1 MTRNVLTDLSEHH
14 DEHGHGHGPGLGHSA
29 LEAQVLAALWEQ
41 VPFPRLP
48 FDGPSELRDFVVD
61 VEDPK
66 RVYTIHRASRRY
78 YLQLLVERFVVQL
91 RYGCGVSDCST
102 SSCFTCRRRLAGKAP
117 IRRYNPTSARTLAVY
132 LAGQDN
138 PESRLCPN
146 LQPPTKPS
154 DSVKPLTFSA
164 KCTSPSAESKRR
176 RFKPANGHG
185 HSPHDAPKER
195 LRGNPTKR
203 ASERPSSP
211 SCTPTTADLKP
222 NEISLDPE
230 RRGEPANAPGSAQV
244 HISEKEVRK
253 DYRSF
258 AANVFGTVAFKMLE
272 WLTPNTLEAIV
283 EKAEAAVNGSVS
295 PQSETTANSSSRDDA
310 EDHLFATSTVS
321 SSGVRPRTYGKV
333 PNEGDQEDSLTPT
346 PASNGETGSEVRR
359 SAKALDAESDE
370 QSPDTENRQL
380 RQDEWK
386 LQVDGVNG
394 DDASSSSG
402 MPPRTPEETFGYRP
416 VANSLDS
423 TPELDHFLP
432 QSMSRLHIQAIDFL
446 CDVLQEDA
454 TCESHLLEPSAIS
467 GNESAK
473 YRCSPLKSWKR
484 ERTTTK
490 PYPQSLRL
498 QWKLFVEQSIF
509 SVLSDPRAV
518 LESFTGRD
526 GLIDSHSLWYCM
538 LRLTRVAPS
547 LVFDSLWIALS
558 DLFAPPKPLQSSRS
572 PTSKLFPRSRNSF
585 TNAEAGF
592 LLSICLHALVA
603 AAPLVTDS
611 RQLVDMSRIRAHGL
625 TLTNGG
631 AVARQPTSLCL
642 QYEDAFTDDLAL
654 RLAKRLLAVI
664 PARRRFDLLM
674 EFDRDSKREQEKDI
688 VEVFL
693 THLES
698 ASQSPLTVSK
708 TERSMHEKRVPI
720 LVLDWARAVMLSEW
734 EGKADVSGDGPFGGA
749 LALTAAMY
757 QKRQSLLLGDV
768 SFFTEYF
775 GERLDPIQMP
785 VSWLT
790 FNAAQRIHLLDHPYL
805 FTPAA
810 RVSYFRAINF
820 SHMSRAYEESS
831 SLQERINDI
840 VERTT
845 LVVEPHQ
852 RNLLQDLLKVPSSKY
867 LILSI
872 GRQTVLEDAFDQLW
886 RREER
891 ELMRPLKVHL
901 GEDTGEEGFDS
912 GGVQQ
917 EFFRLAIAE
926 ALNPDYGAF
935 TVDDRTRMTWFQ
947 PGSVQPEWKF
957 ELIGLLISLAV
968 YNGLTLPVTF
978 PKALYQ
984 KLLGEPVTELHHIAD
999 GWPDL
1004 ANGLT
1009 TLLEWNERDG
1019 SVEDVFA
1026 LTYEFSTSMFDQPI
1040 SRKMQPHSERDG
1052 DEEHWPQ
1059 FSGRPDAQPL
1069 QTSNPRDAPA
1079 VTGDNRNAYVSDYIR
1094 YLTTVSVEPQFAAL
1108 ARGFRRCLHPKSL
1121 GLLTPAL
1128 LQSLVEGE
1136 QQDRDIDVAE
1146 LRRAARYVGWD
1157 ASHRAVRDFW
1167 AVVRRFDPAM
1177 RRRLLEFV
1185 TASDRVPVGGLRN
1198 VQFVVQRNGEE
1209 TDDRG
1214 HLPTAYTCYGTLLL
1228 PEYRDREVLRERL
1241 CMALENAQGFGFA

>member
-1 MTRNVLTDLSEHH
+1 MTRNVLAHLSEYD
-14 DEHGHGHGPGLGHSA
+14 DEHGHGHGPGPGHSA
-29 LEAQVLAALWEQ
+29 LEAEVLAALWEQ

-48 FDGPSELRDFVVD
+48 FDSPSELRDFVVE

-164 KCTSPSAESKRR
+164 KCTSASAESKRR

-185 HSPHDAPKER
+185 HSPHDAPKEK
-195 LRGNPTKR
+195 LRGNSTKR
-203 ASERPSSP
+203 APGRPSSM
-211 SCTPTTADLKP
+211 SYTPTTANLKA

-230 RRGEPANAPGSAQV
+230 RKGEPPANPPGSTQV
-244 HISEKEVRK
+244 LISEKEVSK

-272 WLTPNTLEAIV
+272 WLTPNTLEAIA
-283 EKAEAAVNGSVS
+283 EKAEAAVNGSDS
-295 PQSETTANSSSRDDA
+295 PQSETTANSSSREDD
-310 EDHLFATSTVS
+310 LFATSTVS
-321 SSGVRPRTYGKV
+321 SSSVKP
-333 PNEGDQEDSLTPT
+333 P
-346 PASNGETGSEVRR
+346 
-359 SAKALDAESDE
+359 KALDTESDE
-370 QSPDTENRQL
+370 QSPDPENGQL
-380 RQDEWK
+380 RRDEWQ
-386 LQVDGVNG
+386 LQLDGVNG

-402 MPPRTPEETFGYRP
+402 VPPRTPEETFGNQP
-416 VANSLDS
+416 IANSLDS
-423 TPELDHFLP
+423 TSELDQFLP
-432 QSMSRLHIQAIDFL
+432 QSMSRLNIQAIDFL

-454 TCESHLLEPSAIS
+454 TCETHLLEPSAIS
-467 GNESAK
+467 SNETAK
-473 YRCSPLKSWKR
+473 YRSSPLKSWKR
-484 ERTTTK
+484 ERRTTK
-490 PYPQSLRL
+490 PYPQNLRL
-498 QWKLFVEQSIF
+498 QWKFFFEQSIF

-631 AVARQPTSLCL
+631 AGARQPTSLCL

-674 EFDRDSKREQEKDI
+674 EFDRDLKREQEKDV

-698 ASQSPLTVSK
+698 ASQSPLIVSK
-708 TERSMHEKRVPI
+708 AERSMHEKRVPI
-720 LVLDWARAVMLSEW
+720 LVLDWARAVMLREW

-757 QKRQSLLLGDV
+757 QKRQSLLLGDM

-790 FNAAQRIHLLDHPYL
+790 FNPAQRIHLLDHPYL

-831 SLQERINDI
+831 SLQERIHDI

-852 RNLLQDLLKVPSSKY
+852 RNLLQDMLKVSSSKY

-872 GRQTVLEDAFDQLW
+872 GRETVLEDAFDQLW

-935 TVDDRTRMTWFQ
+935 TVDDRTHMAWFQ

-1019 SVEDVFA
+1019 AVEDVFA

-1040 SRKMQPHSERDG
+1040 SRKMQPHSERDSE
-1052 DEEHWPQ
+1052 EEHWPQ
-1059 FSGRPDAQPL
+1059 FSGRPDAEPL
-1069 QTSNPRDAPA
+1069 PASNPSDAPA

-1094 YLTTVSVEPQFAAL
+1094 YLTTASVEPQFAAL
-1108 ARGFRRCLHPKSL
+1108 ARGFRRCLHTKAL
-1121 GLLTPAL
+1121 DLLTPAL

-1209 TDDRG
+1209 NSDRG